1 MLLLT
6 PSATTDG
13 PGPQIEWLWAQTTDG
28 QRVGAHG
35 QALASL
41 LPTDSDT
48 VLLVPPQVLSWHSV
62 SVPKV
67 PLSRL
72 RAVLDGLL
80 EDRLLDDAADMHFA
94 LAPGAKP
101 GQTLWV
107 AALRADWL
115 RSALA
120 TLRASGHAAVRVAPL
135 LWPQPELSLRAFEH
149 NGQTWLAS
157 AGPLGVACAPYLPE
171 TPPMAWRQLLLAVTE
186 HTSTH
191 ATAAGEEAEV
201 LPTCLSEP
209 ACAALAEA
217 ALSRPP
223 ELASSAEHLLRS
235 AQGPWDLAQFEFSQS
250 AQARGSHWL
259 RDTARALL
267 HAPAWRPARWGLV
280 ALLLLQ
286 LVALNVT
293 AWRSEQALKAK
304 QVQIRQTLVQT
315 FPQVTLVL
323 DAPVQ
328 MRRALADLRQ
338 VTGEASP
345 RDLEAVLQTL
355 AAAAPSWESLEYSP
369 GQLTLQG
376 FRAAPNVGSHWQ
388 AQLETAGW
396 SVQLAGEPPVLTLK
410 TRP

>member
-13 PGPQIEWLWAQTTDG
+13 PGPQTEWLWAQTTDG

-35 QALASL
+35 QALASQ
-41 LPTDSDT
+41 LPADGDT
-48 VLLVPPQVLSWHSV
+48 VLLVPPQLLSWHWV
-62 SVPKV
+62 AVPKV

-80 EDRLLDDAADMHFA
+80 EDRLLDDAGQMHFA

-120 TLRASGHAAVRVAPL
+120 TLRASGHAAARVAPL
-135 LWPQPELSLRAFEH
+135 LWPQPEPSLRAFER
-149 NGQTWLAS
+149 NGQAWLAS
-157 AGPLGVACAPYLPE
+157 AGPLGVVCAPWLPE
-171 TPPMAWRQLLLAVTE
+171 VTPAAWRQLLLAVTE
-186 HTSTH
+186 RDD
-191 ATAAGEEAEV
+191 AASPEAPIEA
-201 LPTCLSEP
+201 LPACLSEP
-209 ACAALAEA
+209 ACAGQAEA
-217 ALSRPP
+217 ALLRPP
-223 ELASSAEHLLRS
+223 EVAGTAEHLLRS

-250 AQARGSHWL
+250 AQTRGGHWL
-259 RDTARALL
+259 RDTGRALL
-267 HAPAWRPARWGLV
+267 HAPAWRPVRWGLV

-286 LVALNVT
+286 LAALNLT
-293 AWRSEQALKAK
+293 AWRSQQSLQAK

-338 VTGEASP
+338 VSGEASP

-355 AAAAPSWESLEYSP
+355 AAAAPSWDTLEYGP
-369 GQLTLQG
+369 GQLTVQG
-376 FRAAPNVGSHWQ
+376 FRAQPSAGSDWQ
-388 AQLETAGW
+388 AQLEAAGW